1 MYDIVA
7 RTVMLPGDV
16 DFNCA
21 RPVFFACWYVGE
33 MATWLT
39 RLVSKTKKL
48 KPKSDMNSQENLE
61 SKIL

>member
-39 RLVSKTKKL
+39 RLVSKTQNP
-48 KPKSDMNSQENLE
+48 KPYIQ
-61 SKIL
+61 